1 MGSIAAASGLILM
14 AYGQHALAQ
23 APELPRVVVD
33 AAYAPLTGQRVHV
46 PAGGDLQAAI
56 NAAQPGDTIELEAGA
71 VFSGNFTLPR
81 KPAPGWIHIQSSS
94 YETLPEPG
102 RRATPVDAP
111 SMPRIVTPNTTPV
124 FRTQSGASQ
133 YRLIGLNVGAALQN
147 QSATVFNLLDFGSDS
162 TSAGDLPSDLIV
174 DRCYIHGNANA
185 NVRRGIAL
193 NSVRSAVVDSTI
205 DEIHERGADAQAIGG
220 WAGPGPYLI
229 ENNFLAAA
237 TENIMFG
244 GSTPRIANL
253 VPEDIVIRHNHLFK
267 PLRWKAGDPSFDGND
282 WSIKNSFELKN
293 ARRVL
298 VEGNV
303 FENNWADSQVGFA
316 ILFTVR
322 GEDGQAPW
330 SAVQDVTFQYNIVRN
345 SDQGLNISA
354 YDDTGAS
361 QQTSR
366 ILVAHNYWNKVG
378 GRLIQ
383 ILNAPEGGTN
393 GVTIEH
399 NTSNRAGNQFLNMGD
414 ARDRP
419 NTNLV
424 VRDNLGPAGQ
434 YGVFGGGVGSGTA
447 ALNAYAEWTF
457 EGNVLAGANASAYPA
472 GNFYPANFP
481 QDIGFEAAASGDF
494 RLAASSPF
502 KNRASDG
509 DDPGAD
515 FEALWVRTARAR
527 SGLAEKS
534 LGDFNRD
541 GAVDAADF
549 IVWRKS
555 LGQTGN
561 GLAAD
566 SNNDGQIDAGDYHVW
581 RANFGRTAASG
592 ANTSLDSSTAV
603 PEPQAGLLALVSV
616 ILLSRFCRPW
626 PCARFSRA
634 GCGFFVAIAR
644 RQP

>member
-1 MGSIAAASGLILM
+1 MRSFFRGWLMASLATSSGSIVM
-14 AYGQHALAQ
+14 AFGPLAIAQ
-23 APELPRVVVD
+23 LPELPRELVEVS
-33 AAYAPLTGQRVHV
+33 YAPLTGQRIHV

-71 VFSGNFTLPR
+71 LFTGNFALPQ
-81 KPAPGWIHIQSSS
+81 KSTPGWIHIQSSS

-111 SMPRIVTPNTTPV
+111 SMPRIVTPNTSPV
-124 FRTQSGASQ
+124 FRTRPGASQ
-133 YRLIGLNVGAALQN
+133 YRLIGLNVGATLQN
-147 QSATVFNLLDFGSDS
+147 QSTTVFNLMDFGSDS
-162 TSAGDLPSDLIV
+162 TSTAELPSDLIV

-193 NSVRSAVVDSTI
+193 NSIRSAVVDSYI
-205 DEIHERGADAQAIGG
+205 DEIHEHGADAQAIGG
-220 WAGPGPYLI
+220 WTGPGPYLI

-244 GSTPRIANL
+244 GSPPGIANL
-253 VPEDIVIRHNHLFK
+253 VPEDIVIRSNHLFK
-267 PLRWKAGDPSFDGND
+267 PLRWKANDPSFDGND

-303 FENNWADSQVGFA
+303 VENNWADSQVGFA

-322 GEDGQAPW
+322 GESGQAPW
-330 SAVQDVTFQYNIVRN
+330 SAVQDVTFQYNIIKN

-366 ILVAHNYWNKVG
+366 ILVAHNYWDKVG
-378 GRLIQ
+378 GRLVQ
-383 ILNAPEGGTN
+383 ILNAPQGGTN
-393 GVTIEH
+393 GVTIQH
-399 NTSNRAGNQFLNMGD
+399 NTSNLAGNQFLNMGD
-414 ARDRP
+414 TRNRP
-419 NTNLV
+419 NTNLA

-457 EGNVLAGANASAYPA
+457 EGNVLAGANASPYPA
-472 GNFYPANFP
+472 NNSYPANFP
-481 QDIGFEAAASGDF
+481 QDIGFVDSANGDF
-494 RLAASSPF
+494 RLSASSPY

-509 DDPGAD
+509 EDPGAD
-515 FEALWVRTARAR
+515 FEELWVRTARAR
-527 SGLAEKS
+527 SGLPEKS

-541 GAVDAADF
+541 GAIDAADY
-549 IVWRKS
+549 VLWRKT
-555 LGQTGN
+555 LGQMRA
-561 GLAAD
+561 GLPAD
-566 SNNDGQIDAGDYHVW
+566 GDNNGQIDGGDYDVW
-581 RANFGRTAASG
+581 RAHFGQAGGTA
-592 ANTSLDSSTAV
+592 SLAHIAI
-603 PEPQAGLLALVSV
+603 PEPVTFVMLLIVGPAL
-616 ILLSRFCRPW
+616 LT
-626 PCARFSRA
+626 
-634 GCGFFVAIAR
+634 R
-644 RQP
+644 RSHP